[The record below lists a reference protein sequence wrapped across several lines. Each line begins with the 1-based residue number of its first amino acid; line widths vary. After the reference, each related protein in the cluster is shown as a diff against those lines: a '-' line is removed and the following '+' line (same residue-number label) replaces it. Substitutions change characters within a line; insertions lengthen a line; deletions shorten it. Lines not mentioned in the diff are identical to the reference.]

1 MSDWW
6 SKKLGTNTT
15 TPQST
20 PYIPQ
25 NTPPVVQPA
34 PQTHTPSGNRLPESA
49 MSSSRCPHCGSGN
62 YGKSSPDTRAR
73 CYECGYPIQQ
83 SGTGTPG
90 VRLPSN
96 GAAEPTKQIDTSNN
110 FNPTTI
116 IGKIE

>member
-6 SKKLGTNTT
+6 SKKLGTNITPQNT
-15 TPQST
+15 QSAPQST
-20 PYIPQ
+20 P
-25 NTPPVVQPA
+25 PVAQPA
-34 PQTHTPSGNRLPESA
+34 PMTHTPSGNRLPQSA
-49 MSSSRCPHCGSGN
+49 MNSSSCPHCGSGN

-73 CYECGYPIQQ
+73 CYDCGYPLQQ

-96 GAAEPTKQIDTSNN
+96 GAAEPAKQLDTANN